1 MLKIVLY
8 FFVLA
13 CLLFLISKIN
23 PQIMKPSK
31 MEDYEKKP
39 NLQASVTYSSGKSAT
54 TNSEVRYDL
63 ICFSHLRWDFVYQ
76 RPQHLI
82 SRFAKNYRVFF
93 VEEPMFDTEEDYL
106 EVGERDKNL
115 YVVIPHIKG
124 GGSEEVLA
132 KQIRLLDEF
141 FVEYKIDKY
150 KFWYYTPMA
159 LAFSSHYSPD
169 LIIYDCMDELSAFK
183 FAPEELKNFE
193 NELFYKSDIVFTGG
207 NTLYESK
214 KHKHSNIHPFPSSID
229 KHHFE
234 QARQV
239 TSEPADQKNIPHPRL
254 GFYGVVD
261 ERFDINLI
269 KEMAEKKPD
278 WHFVILGPV
287 VKIDPASLPSL
298 PNTHF
303 LGSKNYKELPDY
315 VGGWDIALIPF
326 LINDSTKFI
335 SPTKT
340 PEYLAA
346 GKPVISTPINDVIHP
361 YDDEKLVS
369 IGTSADEFIAA
380 AEKELERG
388 HDKTWLAKVDHFLA
402 DNSWDQTW
410 NSMAELIK
418 KTLNNKN
425 SNN

>member
-1 MLKIVLY
+1 
-8 FFVLA
+8 
-13 CLLFLISKIN
+13 
-23 PQIMKPSK
+23 
-31 MEDYEKKP
+31 
-39 NLQASVTYSSGKSAT
+39 
-54 TNSEVRYDL
+54 
-63 ICFSHLRWDFVYQ
+63 
-76 RPQHLI
+76 
-82 SRFAKNYRVFF
+82 
-93 VEEPMFDTEEDYL
+93 
-106 EVGERDKNL
+106 
-115 YVVIPHIKG
+115 
-124 GGSEEVLA
+124 
-132 KQIRLLDEF
+132 
-141 FVEYKIDKY
+141 
-150 KFWYYTPMA
+150 
-159 LAFSSHYSPD
+159 
-169 LIIYDCMDELSAFK
+169 
-183 FAPEELKNFE
+183 
-193 NELFYKSDIVFTGG
+193 
-207 NTLYESK
+207 
-214 KHKHSNIHPFPSSID
+214 
-229 KHHFE
+229 
-234 QARQV
+234 
-239 TSEPADQKNIPHPRL
+239 
-254 GFYGVVD
+254 
-261 ERFDINLI
+261 
-269 KEMAEKKPD
+269 
-278 WHFVILGPV
+278 V